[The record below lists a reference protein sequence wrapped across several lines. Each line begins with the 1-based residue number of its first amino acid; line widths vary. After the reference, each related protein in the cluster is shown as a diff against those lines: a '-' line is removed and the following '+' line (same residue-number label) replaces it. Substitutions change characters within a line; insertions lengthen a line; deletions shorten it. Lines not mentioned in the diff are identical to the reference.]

1 MSNEFEK
8 ASILFSLAQIDNAF
22 KEAREIIQL
31 QKLFGIMTPE
41 LSAEMQKMFKTLFQ
55 LQEDR
60 EKLIKLANEKY
71 DMNLH

>member
-8 ASILFSLAQIDNAF
+8 ATILVNLAQIDKTF

-31 QKLFGIMTPE
+31 QKLFGVMTPE
-41 LSAEMQKMFKTLFQ
+41 LAAEMRKMFQNLFQ
-55 LQEDR
+55 LQEYR
-60 EKLIKLANEKY
+60 ERLIKLANEKY

>member
-8 ASILFSLAQIDNAF
+8 ATILVSLAQIDNAF
-22 KEAREIIQL
+22 KEARKIIQL

-41 LSAEMQKMFKTLFQ
+41 ISAEMQKMFKTLFQ